1 MDRDQVAEAVGLYV
15 LELVPPALRETP
27 QCMALLKNMSERLA
41 DLTEVCKA
49 FDAGPAS
56 ADRLARA
63 AAAYRDSLEQLSEWA
78 RQLEA
83 AAEEARGATTH

>member
-15 LELVPPALRETP
+15 LELVPPALRDTP
-27 QCMALLKNMSERLA
+27 QCLALLKNMSGALA
-41 DLTEVCKA
+41 DLVVGSKG
-49 FDAGPAS
+49 FDGGPAS

-63 AAAYRDSLEQLSEWA
+63 AIAYRDSLDRLSEWA

-83 AAEEARGATTH
+83 AADEAKDATTH